1 MVMPIVSSWLKFL
14 TALALVSVL
23 GGCVT
28 NGPRQEAGTGIG
40 AVAGGVGGALIAR
53 NNGMNPVAGAV
64 VGAVAGGI
72 IGNAI
77 GKALDDEERR
87 QLALATQR
95 AANAPAA
102 HNQPPAKVA
111 WKRTDPATKQVTASG
126 WVVPKTDP
134 YERADGTTCRDVTQT
149 VEKGGQTQS
158 QDITLC
164 KTQVAQADGS
174 NWVIPQ

>member
-1 MVMPIVSSWLKFL
+1 ML
-14 TALALVSVL
+14 ALASLL
-23 GGCVT
+23 AGCVT
-28 NGPRQEAGTGIG
+28 NGPNQQAGTGIG

-53 NNGMNPVAGAV
+53 NNGLNPVAGAV

-95 AANAPAA
+95 AAE
-102 HNQPPAKVA
+102 QPVVPNTPPKKVQ
-111 WKRTDPATKQVTASG
+111 WKRTDPATKTVTASG
-126 WVVPKTDP
+126 WVVPKTEP
-134 YERADGTTCRDVTQT
+134 YQKADGTTCRDVTQT
-149 VEKGGQTQS
+149 VEKGGQTES
-158 QDITLC
+158 QDVTLC

>member
-1 MVMPIVSSWLKFL
+1 MPILSRSLKL
-14 TALALVSVL
+14 LPALALASLL
-23 GGCVT
+23 GACVT

-40 AVAGGVGGALIAR
+40 AVAGGIGGALIAN
-53 NNGMNPVAGAV
+53 NNGVNPVAGAV

-95 AANAPAA
+95 AANAPVAR
-102 HNQPPAKVA
+102 NQPPAKVA
-111 WKRTDPATKQVTASG
+111 WKRTNPVTKQVTASG

-149 VEKGGQTQS
+149 VDKGGETQS
-158 QDITLC
+158 QDVTLC

-174 NWVIPQ
+174 NWIIPQ

>member
-1 MVMPIVSSWLKFL
+1 MPILSRSLKL
-14 TALALVSVL
+14 LPALALASLL
-23 GGCVT
+23 GACVT

-40 AVAGGVGGALIAR
+40 AVAGGIGGALIAN
-53 NNGMNPVAGAV
+53 NNGVNPVAGAV

-95 AANAPAA
+95 AANAPVAR
-102 HNQPPAKVA
+102 NQPPAKVA
-111 WKRTDPATKQVTASG
+111 WKRTNPATKQVTASG

-149 VEKGGQTQS
+149 VDKGGETQS
-158 QDITLC
+158 QDVTLC

-174 NWVIPQ
+174 NWIIPQ

>member
-1 MVMPIVSSWLKFL
+1 MPILSRSLKL
-14 TALALVSVL
+14 LPALALASLL
-23 GGCVT
+23 GACVT

-40 AVAGGVGGALIAR
+40 AVAGGIGGALIAN
-53 NNGMNPVAGAV
+53 NNGVNPVAGAV

-95 AANAPAA
+95 AANAPVAP
-102 HNQPPAKVA
+102 NQPPAKVA

-149 VEKGGQTQS
+149 VDKGGETQS
-158 QDITLC
+158 QDVTLC

-174 NWVIPQ
+174 NWIIPQ

>member
-14 TALALVSVL
+14 PALALVSVL

-95 AANAPAA
+95 AANAPAS
-102 HNQPPAKVA
+102 HNQPRILTSAPTAPRAATSRRPWKKAARRRAKTSRCARRKSPRLMV
-111 WKRTDPATKQVTASG
+111 RTG
-126 WVVPKTDP
+126 
-134 YERADGTTCRDVTQT
+134 
-149 VEKGGQTQS
+149 
-158 QDITLC
+158 
-164 KTQVAQADGS
+164 
-174 NWVIPQ
+174 

>member
-1 MVMPIVSSWLKFL
+1 MPILSRSL
-14 TALALVSVL
+14 TVLPALALAGL
-23 GGCVT
+23 LAGCVT

-53 NNGMNPVAGAV
+53 NNGINPVAGAV

-102 HNQPPAKVA
+102 QNQPPAKVA

-149 VEKGGQTQS
+149 VEKSGETQS
-158 QDITLC
+158 QDVTLC

>member
-1 MVMPIVSSWLKFL
+1 MPSIIRGLKL
-14 TALALVSVL
+14 LAALALVSSL
-23 GGCVT
+23 GACVT

-95 AANAPAA
+95 AANAPVVQ
-102 HNQPPAKVA
+102 NQPPAKVA
-111 WKRTDPATKQVTASG
+111 WKRTDPTTKQVTASG

-134 YERADGTTCRDVTQT
+134 YQRADGTTCRDVTQT
-149 VEKGGQTQS
+149 VEKSGQSQS